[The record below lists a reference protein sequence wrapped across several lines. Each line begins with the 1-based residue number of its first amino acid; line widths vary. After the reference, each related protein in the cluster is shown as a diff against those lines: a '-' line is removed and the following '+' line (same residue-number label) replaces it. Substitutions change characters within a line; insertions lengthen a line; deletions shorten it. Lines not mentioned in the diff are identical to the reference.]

1 MPTVESLEIIPDV
14 ADIYLNDALQYQA
27 LATYDD
33 GSIVDVTDLV
43 TWSVISSPTIATF
56 SGTTAGLLTGSVT
69 GSGTVVATLSGFSP
83 STTGT
88 LSIHDPLIVEQTR
101 DLVGQYR
108 PVVDDYI
115 KLFTSQYQN
124 SSKLL
129 GWARSFMNI
138 VDDIKDLAQNL
149 SFYFSFFRIVDK
161 DAIAY
166 VSNALTVKDGDY
178 TFAEFDACVGDQ
190 LDMLGVILGVARR
203 FKW

>member
-88 LSIHDPLIVEQTR
+88 LSIHNPLIVEQTR
-101 DLVGQYR
+101 DLVGQ
-108 PVVDDYI
+108 I
-115 KLFTSQYQN
+115 QA
-124 SSKLL
+124 
-129 GWARSFMNI
+129 G
-138 VDDIKDLAQNL
+138 
-149 SFYFSFFRIVDK
+149 
-161 DAIAY
+161 
-166 VSNALTVKDGDY
+166 
-178 TFAEFDACVGDQ
+178 C
-190 LDMLGVILGVARR
+190 
-203 FKW
+203 